1 MPKTAECHTCHKIH
15 LRRDPPLIYCVV
27 L

>member
-1 MPKTAECHTCHKIH
+1 MLRIAECHTCHKIH
-15 LRRDPPLIYCVV
+15 LRRDPPLIYYVV